1 MSRNSKRS
9 DQEWLALIHECR
21 NSGLSDKHWC
31 EEHHIHTSNFYYQI
45 RRLRNKACEI
55 PESSY
60 AIMNSKQ
67 EIVEVSFTAPA
78 SYPTS
83 ATNNSLP
90 ADTDTAAR
98 ISLHGI
104 QIEITNAAAGDMV
117 FHILSALQQ
126 LC

>member
-45 RRLRNKACEI
+45 RRLKNKACEI

-60 AIMNSKQ
+60 AVMNGKQ
-67 EIVEVSFTAPA
+67 EIVEVAFGS
-78 SYPTS
+78 PTS
-83 ATNNSLP
+83 YQTSDQNRSRSVSA
-90 ADTDTAAR
+90 DTAAR
-98 ISLHGI
+98 ISLQGI
-104 QIEITNAAAGDMV
+104 QIDITNAAAKDMV

>member
-9 DQEWLALIHECR
+9 DQEWLTLIHECR

-60 AIMNSKQ
+60 SVMNSKQ
-67 EIVEVSFTAPA
+67 EIVEVSFADPVSYPA
-78 SYPTS
+78 SAINS
-83 ATNNSLP
+83 SLP
-90 ADTDTAAR
+90 ADPETAAR
-98 ISLHGI
+98 ISLQGI
-104 QIEITNAAAGDMV
+104 QIEITNVAAKDTV